1 MRRNK
6 KLRQGHTVYIYHI
19 YWDSDLKFY
28 YSKVHKCKITGLRK
42 FQGQSLV
49 KYESHEECSPGLPL
63 SAGYIVQEA
72 SPAND
77 PRFMHN
83 SGIKLSLNKTL
94 RESQHKVMLLNYS
107 IKGDLNV

>member
-19 YWDSDLKFY
+19 YWNSDLKFY
-28 YSKVHKCKITGLRK
+28 YSKVHKCKILGLRR
-42 FQGQSLV
+42 FQGHNLA
-49 KYESHEECSPGLPL
+49 KYESYEECSPGLPL
-63 SAGYIVQEA
+63 LVGYIVQE

-83 SGIKLSLNKTL
+83 SGIKFSLNRAR
-94 RESQHKVMLLNYS
+94 REAQHKVMLLNYP
-107 IKGDLNV
+107 IKGDLNA